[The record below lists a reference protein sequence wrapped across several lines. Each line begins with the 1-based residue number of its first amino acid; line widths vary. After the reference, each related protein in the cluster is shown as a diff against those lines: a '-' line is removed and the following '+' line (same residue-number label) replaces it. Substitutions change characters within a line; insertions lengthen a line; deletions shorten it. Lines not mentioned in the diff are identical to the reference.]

1 MKPSIHQLPP
11 RVSQAHNA
19 KLLRALL
26 IALCLLVVGTLATRL
41 FINTRAAAARE
52 SSPRREPA
60 SLSERVSVRAA
71 GRGAPYLNL
80 TDGRETLTAYV
91 GADEHVAAL
100 RQNKVTPLSLS
111 AADFD
116 EDGVPDVVGGY
127 ASADGALLVLRRGN
141 VDTLH
146 PNAPAAKE
154 RKANGTFTA
163 APFLAPARVFD
174 SPAAPDFIGAGD
186 FDADGHWDVV
196 AAARGGES
204 IYLLRG
210 DGKGNFSQAE
220 ELPLPGRVTSLICG
234 EMNQA
239 DGLNDVVVAV
249 ESSAGARLLIFEAPV
264 GALRAQPEV
273 LELPAAANALALGQ
287 LDDDAAIDLAVGAG
301 TELLRVYGRDRR
313 LSQRAERRASVAAAQ
328 VDTRALPYAV
338 KSLALG
344 DFNNQQEMSLALL
357 GDDGAVHLLSPHPAK
372 EKGTATFEP
381 LAAWRQE
388 RLPAGQWAG
397 ATQLVRAKVSSL
409 PGDDLLILDGGGRQL
424 HVLTGDKLS
433 AQPLDG
439 RAPSKADEIK
449 GGLVSLD
456 ATGAPVAMLPMQL
469 DVDALE
475 DLVQLSS
482 DSASPVVAFT
492 AQDSAVSAGR
502 PLQAVPGLPSA
513 TYPLLGKGSPALSLP
528 PDGKPTKATP
538 AGAKAGAKTSG
549 APGGIRPQFANCPS
563 TPINYGQSLSG
574 ALTTTDCRFIEGS
587 YFDSYTF
594 NGIAGQ
600 QVAIALNSGV
610 FDTFLYLLA
619 PDDSA
624 IAIDDD
630 GNGGTNSRIPATTGF
645 ITLPFNGTYTILV
658 SSFEPSVTGAYLLS
672 VGINAT
678 TCAPTPLTIGQ
689 VYNGSLGVTDC
700 VLLNGAYGDAY
711 TFNGLAGQQIAVL
724 MSSPSFDTLLYV
736 LAPNNT
742 LLAVGDDA
750 NFFDSRIPGGGGYLT
765 LPASGTYTIAASAFS
780 AAVTGNYQL
789 VVFNNPNGCP
799 VTPIAYGQTLGGT
812 LSTSDC
818 IFTDA
823 QNVPH
828 YADSYT
834 FFGLANQPIVI
845 RQSSTVVDSYLYL
858 YGPDG
863 SLVTSDDDGG
873 GGHDS
878 RIPPGTVFGLLPQN
892 GLYTII
898 STSFNRLEIGGYTL
912 SLSVDIGGTTVTNTN
927 DNGTGSLRQAILV
940 ANANPGADTIR
951 FSIGTGA
958 RTITPLFPLPAI
970 TGPVTI
976 DGTTQPGYAGVPL
989 IELNGI
995 QAGAQT
1001 VGLKI
1006 LGGNSRVRGL
1016 VINRFSIA
1024 AIALTAGGSN
1034 RVDGNYI
1041 GTDLSG
1047 LNPQPAPLNGAIES
1061 QGILID
1067 SSLNNV
1073 VGGTTAA
1080 SRNVISGNREVGV
1093 LIERSGRLTPTG
1105 NLVQGNYIGLNAS
1118 GNAAFGNGGN
1128 GVVFLA
1134 GSDNI
1139 VGGTVAGAR
1148 NIISGNAG
1156 PGVALGGFSATVG
1169 NLVQGNYIGT
1179 NVAGT
1184 AALGAQNAGVI
1195 VGGVLQRS
1203 SELVIATR
1211 NTIGGTTVAARN
1223 VISGNMGSGVEV
1235 INTGTIEN
1243 NVQGN
1248 YIGCD
1253 VSGTAV
1259 VRNLNSGVFVTF
1271 ANNNTVGGDAPGAG
1285 NVIVGNGDF
1294 GIGVGLPK
1302 FNPLTNQ
1309 PIIGGK
1315 GIDILGNYIGTNTG
1329 GTARLGNGL
1338 DGVLIAAD
1346 AVNNTVTNNVIAS
1359 NTGNG
1364 IFIPRTT
1371 PGSPSNNP
1379 GIRNNLDANL
1389 IYQNALFGIDLQ
1401 DPGITPN
1408 DPLDVDGGA
1417 NLQQN
1422 FPLIT
1427 SVSRSVAPPPP
1438 TSDGEGYKPLVAG
1451 AIRGM
1456 LNSAAN
1462 TTYVLQFYYSS
1473 ICQNSQSGS
1482 RPLPLVKRPVVT
1494 NGQGNADFLFPF
1506 EFPGSDTAG
1515 FVNGTATDPQGN
1527 TSELS
1532 ACMSVG
1538 VVSATPAIGFSAAT
1552 YSVGENGARATL
1564 TVTRTGDTSSA
1575 VTADYRTQDGDTF
1588 TVGCADTVNNRGAAY
1603 ARCDFATG
1611 VGIVSFA
1618 PGETSKQLT
1627 VPVLDDGRAEGNETF
1642 QVKLS
1647 NPGGGATL
1655 GAPDTATVTIIDND
1669 AAGAA
1674 NPIFQ
1679 TPFFVRM
1686 QYLDFLSREPEVDEP
1701 WSGVLN
1707 RCPNVNTGPEVAS
1720 GCDRILVSLSFF
1732 GSPEFQLKGF
1742 YVFRFYKLA
1751 YNRLP
1756 EYLEII
1762 PDMSFVAGS
1771 TPAEVFQRKAQ
1782 LATLFTQRSEFVS
1795 AYGGLTN
1802 AQFVNALLARYGL
1815 TQVTTLDPL
1824 QPDGV
1829 TKVTLTNAELTSR
1842 LNASTL
1848 SRAQVFRAIAD
1859 SDQAA
1864 GAEFNNAFV
1873 GMQYYGYLRRK
1884 PDAAGY
1890 QDWLR
1895 VLLSGNQRLM
1905 VNGFMNSAE
1914 YRLRFGQP

>member
-1 MKPSIHQLPP
+1 MMKSSIHQRPCHLSP
-11 RVSQAHNA
+11 VHNA

-26 IALCLLVVGTLATRL
+26 ISICLLAGIAYATRL
-41 FINTRAAAARE
+41 FIGARAAAHDSATQI
-52 SSPRREPA
+52 EPA
-60 SLSERVSVRAA
+60 RLNEQVSMRAA
-71 GRGAPYLNL
+71 GRGAPYLAL
-80 TDGRETLTAYV
+80 TDGHEALTPYM
-91 GADEHVAAL
+91 GATELIAAL
-100 RQNKVTPLSLS
+100 RQNRVTPLSLA

-116 EDGVPDVVGGY
+116 EDGMPDVVGGY
-127 ASADGALLVLRRGN
+127 ASADGTMLVLRRGN
-141 VDTLH
+141 VDALY
-146 PNAPAAKE
+146 PNAPAAQK
-154 RKANGTFTA
+154 RKSDGTFTA
-163 APFLAPARVFD
+163 APFLAPAQVFA

-196 AAARGGES
+196 TAARGGVAL
-204 IYLLRG
+204 YLLRG
-210 DGKGNFSQAE
+210 NGKGTFSQAE
-220 ELPLPGRVTSLICG
+220 ELPLSGKVTSLVCG

-239 DGLNDVVVAV
+239 DGLNDVVVTI
-249 ESSAGARLLIFEAPV
+249 ESGTGAQLLIFEAPV

-273 LELPAAANALALGQ
+273 FELPAVANALALGQ
-287 LDDDAAIDLAVGAG
+287 LDSDAAFDLVVSAG
-301 TELLRVYGRDRR
+301 TELFSVYGRDRR
-313 LSQRAERRASVAAAQ
+313 LSQRAERRAAVPVAR
-328 VDTRALPYAV
+328 VDTRVLPYAV
-338 KSLALG
+338 KALALG

-357 GDDGAVHLLSPHPAK
+357 ADDGTVHLLSPRPAK
-372 EKGTATFEP
+372 DKEAATVQP

-397 ATQLVRAKVSSL
+397 ATQLVRAKLSSL
-409 PGDDLLILDGGGRQL
+409 PGDDLLILDRSGQQL
-424 HVLTGDKLS
+424 HVLAGDKRS
-433 AQPLDG
+433 TQSLDG
-439 RAPSKADEIK
+439 RVLARADEVK

-456 ATGAPVAMLPMQL
+456 AVSAPVAVLPML
-469 DVDALE
+469 MDVDALE

-482 DSASPVVAFT
+482 DSASPIITFT
-492 AQDSAVSAGR
+492 AQDSGIFAGR
-502 PLQAVPGLPSA
+502 PLQTAPALPAVA
-513 TYPLLGKGSPALSLP
+513 YPLLGKDNPALSVSP
-528 PDGKPTKATP
+528 AGKSVKATP
-538 AGAKAGAKTSG
+538 PNAKTSG
-549 APGGIRPQFANCPS
+549 ATGGIMPQFANCPS
-563 TPINYGQSLSG
+563 TLINYGQTLNG
-574 ALTTTDCRFIEGS
+574 ALATNDCRFIEGS
-587 YFDSYTF
+587 FFDSYSF

-600 QVAIALNSGV
+600 EVAIALNSGV

-630 GNGGTNSRIPATTGF
+630 GNGGTNSRIPATSGS

-658 SSFEPSVTGAYLLS
+658 SSFEPSVTGGYLISL
-672 VGINAT
+672 GINAN
-678 TCAPTPLTIGQ
+678 TCTQTALSIGQ
-689 VYNGSLGVTDC
+689 VSNGALSVTDC
-700 VLLNGAYGDAY
+700 PLLNGAYGDVY
-711 TFNGLAGQQIAVL
+711 TFNGLAGQQIAVA
-724 MSSPSFDTLLYV
+724 MSSADFDTLLYV

-765 LPASGTYTIAASAFS
+765 LPASGSYTILASAFS
-780 AAVTGNYQL
+780 AGVTGDYQL
-789 VVFNNPNGCP
+789 LVINNPNGCP
-799 VTPIAYGQTLGGT
+799 VTPVVYGQTLTGT

-834 FFGLANQPIVI
+834 FFGLANQPIAI
-845 RQSSTVVDSYLYL
+845 RMASTTVDSYLYL
-858 YGPDG
+858 FGPDG
-863 SLVTSDDDGG
+863 SLITSDDDGG
-873 GGHDS
+873 GGRDS
-878 RIPPGTVFGLLPQN
+878 RIPPGNVFGFLPQN

-898 STSFNRLEIGGYTL
+898 TTSFNRLETGIYTL

-927 DNGTGSLRQAILV
+927 DNGIGSLRQAILI

-951 FSIGTGA
+951 FSIGSGA
-958 RTITPLFPLPAI
+958 RTITPQFPLPAI

-976 DGTTQPGYAGVPL
+976 DGTTQPGYAGAPL

-995 QAGAQT
+995 QAGPQT

-1016 VINRFSIA
+1016 VINRFSVA

-1041 GTDLSG
+1041 GTNLSG
-1047 LNPQPAPLNGAIES
+1047 LSPQPAPPNGAIES

-1067 SSLNNV
+1067 SSLNNTI
-1073 VGGTTAA
+1073 GGTTVAA
-1080 SRNVISGNREVGV
+1080 RNIISGNRGVGV

-1118 GNAAFGNGGN
+1118 GSAAFGNSSN
-1128 GVVFLA
+1128 GVVFLT
-1134 GSDNI
+1134 GSNNI
-1139 VGGTVAGAR
+1139 IGGTTAGAR

-1156 PGVALGGFSATVG
+1156 PGIGLGGFSATVG
-1169 NLVQGNYIGT
+1169 NLVQGNFIGT

-1184 AALGAQNAGVI
+1184 AALGTQGSGII
-1195 VGGVLQRS
+1195 VGGILQRS
-1203 SELVIATR
+1203 SELIIATR

-1223 VISGNMGSGVEV
+1223 IISGNMGAGVEL

-1248 YIGCD
+1248 HIGSD
-1253 VSGTAV
+1253 VSGTTI

-1271 ANNNTVGGDAPGAG
+1271 ANNNTIGGDVAGAG
-1285 NVIVGNGDF
+1285 NVIVGNGEF
-1294 GIGVGLPK
+1294 GVGVGLPQ
-1302 FNPLTNQ
+1302 FNPLTQ
-1309 PIIGGK
+1309 EVITGGK
-1315 GIDILGNYIGTNTG
+1315 GIDIIGNHIGTNTT

-1346 AVNNTVTNNVIAS
+1346 AFNNTVGKNVIAT
-1359 NTGNG
+1359 NNGNG
-1364 IFIPRTT
+1364 IFIPRIT
-1371 PGSPSNNP
+1371 PGSSSNNP
-1379 GIRNNLDANL
+1379 GVRNNLDANF
-1389 IYQNALFGIDLQ
+1389 IYQNALLGIDLQ
-1401 DPGITPN
+1401 DVGITPN
-1408 DPLDVDGGA
+1408 DPLDIDGGA

-1422 FPLIT
+1422 FPVLT
-1427 SVSRSVAPPPP
+1427 AVSRSSVPPSP
-1438 TSDGEGYKPLVAG
+1438 TTDGEDVNPLVSG
-1451 AIRGM
+1451 TIRGT

-1462 TTYVLQFYYSS
+1462 TTYALQFYYST
-1473 ICQNSQSGS
+1473 ICQNSQFGS
-1482 RPLPLVKRPVVT
+1482 RPFALVKTPVVT
-1494 NGQGNADFLFPF
+1494 NAQGNATFQIPF
-1506 EFPGSDTAG
+1506 EFPGTDTAG

-1527 TSELS
+1527 TSEFSSCLPVSS
-1532 ACMSVG
+1532 APVAP
-1538 VVSATPAIGFSAAT
+1538 VIGFSSST
-1552 YSVGENGARATL
+1552 FSVNEGGGRATL
-1564 TVTRTGDTSSA
+1564 TVTRTGNTSSTST
-1575 VTADYRTQDGDTF
+1575 VDYRTQDGDTF

-1618 PGETSKQLT
+1618 PGESSKQVI

-1642 QVKLS
+1642 QVLLS

-1655 GAPDTATVTIIDND
+1655 GTPSTATVTIVDND
-1669 AAGAA
+1669 PAGAV

-1686 QYLDFLSREPEVDEP
+1686 QYLDFLSREPEAGEP

-1707 RCPNVNTGPEVAS
+1707 RCPNVNTGPEVPS

-1771 TPAEVFQRKAQ
+1771 TAAEVFQRKAQ
-1782 LATLFTQRSEFVS
+1782 LATLFTQRSQFLSVYGSQTNVQFVS
-1795 AYGGLTN
+1795 S
-1802 AQFVNALLARYGL
+1802 LLGRYGL

-1824 QPDGV
+1824 LPDG
-1829 TKVTLTNAELTSR
+1829 TLKVTLTNTDLTTR
-1842 LNASTL
+1842 LNANTL
-1848 SRAQVFRAIAD
+1848 TRAQVFRAIAD

-1895 VLLSGNQRLM
+1895 VLQSGNQRTM
-1905 VNGFMNSAE
+1905 VNGFMNSSE